1 MIPPRKSPTLFRSIR
16 PARRRR
22 RLQFLA
28 ICGVVIAITSVGTA
42 GIGEASPVGNAGSAP
57 SHLAT
62 PNAKYCGKRHVTVV
76 VDFTHFR
83 HGKVWVR
90 CARNPRTGLAALR
103 QAGFSYTFVAHQ
115 PGFICTINHRPK
127 PCNGAPTSAYWAYW
141 HAKHHGKW
149 RYSNLGAASYHPKP
163 GQVEG
168 WAFGSGKK
176 PRISPP

>member
-1 MIPPRKSPTLFRSIR
+1 MTPPRKSPTLFRSIR

-57 SHLAT
+57 SHLAIA
-62 PNAKYCGKRHVTVV
+62 NVKYCGKRHVTVV

>member
-1 MIPPRKSPTLFRSIR
+1 MTARRETAAPFRTLRRAI
-16 PARRRR
+16 RRR
-22 RLQFLA
+22 RLQLLA
-28 ICGVVIAITSVGTA
+28 ICGVVISMTSVGAA
-42 GIGEASPVGNAGSAP
+42 GIGEASPVSNAGAAA
-57 SHLAT
+57 SHLAK
-62 PNAKYCGKRHVTVV
+62 ASVKYCGKRHVTVV

-90 CARNPRTGLAALR
+90 CARNPKTGLAALR

-127 PCNGAPTSAYWAYW
+127 PCNGAPASAYWAYW

-149 RYSNLGAASYHPKP
+149 KYSSLGAASYHPKA

-176 PRISPP
+176 PSVSPP